1 MMEFYLLSTLII
13 SVFLFCVETLITIYF
28 PYKNIKT
35 KCIVNSI
42 FCFVMLFSILSYT
55 MYIGNLVMETST
67 IFTISSII
75 SVLLSVLM
83 YKDKMKHANDKD
95 VITEELEK
103 HKTIEEFI
111 NKTGKI
117 IYTSDPL
124 GPLNVYLGTL
134 EDESEILLYS
144 IDKMEINDIFEITS
158 FEEGKFYCKKNK

>member
-1 MMEFYLLSTLII
+1 
-13 SVFLFCVETLITIYF
+13 
-28 PYKNIKT
+28 
-35 KCIVNSI
+35 
-42 FCFVMLFSILSYT
+42 
-55 MYIGNLVMETST
+55 MYIGNLAMETST
-67 IFTISSII
+67 IFVISSII
-75 SVLLSVLM
+75 SILLSVLM

-117 IYTSDPL
+117 IYISDSL
-124 GPLNVYLGTL
+124 GPLTVYLGTL

-158 FEEGKFYCKKNK
+158 FEEGKFYCKKINNN